1 MPQWIVEGT
10 SHETGESQTLTL
22 EATCKAHAEVLALR
36 QGLKVNEVR
45 PEDPVED
52 DGSILGPINYT
63 DPTSPVSAIALGSD
77 LADALEL
84 GEPAFQLPH
93 WITCRR
99 CKQAKMVGGVL
110 LLGGTAA
117 YFAHLPHELYALAA
131 VVGGLLIV
139 GAWAARRFNLVR
151 TIAIAQI

>member
-1 MPQWIVEGT
+1 MPLWIVEGT
-10 SHETGESQTLTL
+10 SHETGEAHTLTL

-36 QGLKVNEVR
+36 QGLRVSEVR
-45 PEDPVED
+45 PEDPVDD
-52 DGSILGPINYT
+52 DGSVLGPINYT
-63 DPTSPVSAIALGSD
+63 DPTSPLLDARAGD

-84 GEPAFQLPH
+84 TEPAFVLPH

-99 CKQAKMVGGVL
+99 CKQAKLVGGLLLVGGV
-110 LLGGTAA
+110 AA

-131 VVGGLLIV
+131 VVGGLLVIA
-139 GAWAARRFNLVR
+139 AWAARRFNLVR